1 MKIENCM
8 KEQFFQEFIFSP
20 EKDKMSVLIVNY
32 NNV

>member
-20 EKDKMSVLIVNY
+20 EKDKMLVLIVNY